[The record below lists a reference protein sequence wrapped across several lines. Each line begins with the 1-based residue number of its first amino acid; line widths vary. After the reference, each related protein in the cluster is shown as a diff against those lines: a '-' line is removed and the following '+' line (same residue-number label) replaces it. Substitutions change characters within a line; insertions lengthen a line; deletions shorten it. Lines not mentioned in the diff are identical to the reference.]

1 MRGAIRKSS
10 PHRQQTC
17 CAIKSRGAKAAMP
30 SPQCGHRSRKPQPCS
45 KHEMRVAQRQRRR
58 KYGASSPARQAGQN
72 CNQVAALRL
81 ATWRSGNSSR
91 IPGPAPS
98 VIIAIRARATPV
110 CRWRTS
116 RVPIRQRAIA
126 PRRPH
131 ASAKP
136 EDITEMARRNTV
148 RQRQPVQPTG
158 QPFVVLR
165 RDRHRPAIGLKFAVA
180 RLGLDDE
187 TRAGPV
193 TDRHDRYSRF

>member
-1 MRGAIRKSS
+1 M
-10 PHRQQTC
+10 
-17 CAIKSRGAKAAMP
+17 
-30 SPQCGHRSRKPQPCS
+30 
-45 KHEMRVAQRQRRR
+45 AQRQQQPDPWTGTERHHRDPR
-58 KYGASSPARQAGQN
+58 PRDTGLPVENVEGA
-72 CNQVAALRL
+72 
-81 ATWRSGNSSR
+81 
-91 IPGPAPS
+91 
-98 VIIAIRARATPV
+98 
-110 CRWRTS
+110 
-116 RVPIRQRAIA
+116 IRQRAIA

-131 ASAKP
+131 AGAKP

-187 TRAGPV
+187 TRAGPG

>member
-1 MRGAIRKSS
+1 
-10 PHRQQTC
+10 
-17 CAIKSRGAKAAMP
+17 
-30 SPQCGHRSRKPQPCS
+30 
-45 KHEMRVAQRQRRR
+45 
-58 KYGASSPARQAGQN
+58 
-72 CNQVAALRL
+72 
-81 ATWRSGNSSR
+81 
-91 IPGPAPS
+91 
-98 VIIAIRARATPV
+98 
-110 CRWRTS
+110 
-116 RVPIRQRAIA
+116 VPIRQRAIA

-165 RDRHRPAIGLKFAVA
+165 RDRHRPAIGLEFAVA